1 MLSWNFTPIGFFRG
15 AVTDAAAAPR
25 QGAAAPGARGHL
37 QLQAGG
43 GYEAALD
50 DLSGFERLWVVF
62 VFDQAKGWKPRVQ
75 PPRGGGKRGLFATRS
90 PHRPNPIG
98 LSCVRLVGIDGLRL
112 EIAECDLLDGSPILD
127 IKPYLPYADAF
138 PHAAAGWTDGLD
150 HSPWTVISSPLLQAQ
165 FTWLSEAG
173 CAWDLDAL
181 SLAMLSEDPTT
192 EGRHRIR
199 GLAGD
204 AFELAVKTWRLR
216 FRIDPAARQ
225 VERLSLSSGYSDLAL
240 AGEAE
245 SRWGDHQLH
254 RRFLSQFP

>member
-1 MLSWNFTPIGFFRG
+1 MLSWNFSPIGFFRG

-25 QGAAAPGARGHL
+25 QGAAAPGARGII
-37 QLQAGG
+37 QLQAGC

-50 DLSGFERLWVVF
+50 DLNGFERLWVVF

-98 LSCVRLVGIDGLRL
+98 LSCVRLVGIDGLHL

-138 PHAAAGWTDGLD
+138 PTAAAGWTDGLD
-150 HSPWTVISSPLLQAQ
+150 HSPWTVVSSPLIQAQ
-165 FTWLSEAG
+165 FAWLANSG
-173 CAWDLDAL
+173 YAWDVDAL
-181 SLAMLSEDPTT
+181 SLAMLSEDPTP

-199 GLAGD
+199 ALDGD
-204 AFELAVKTWRLR
+204 CFELAVKTWRLR
-216 FRIDPAARQ
+216 FRIDPVARQ
-225 VERLSLSSGYSDLAL
+225 VERLSLGTGYSDTAL
-240 AGEAE
+240 AGEEE
-245 SRWGDHQLH
+245 SRWGDHELH
-254 RRFLSQFP
+254 RRFLKQFP